1 MSFVRTEASRRTGNC
16 STVRCAI
23 PSVTNCAIH
32 LLFPQDLCVGPS
44 RRRILNFV
52 THARV
57 ARKLCF
63 QFPFHSDKQG
73 RMTIKQATSKKTCQA
88 SNQNSLP
95 FRHDEHK
102 K

>member
-32 LLFPQDLCVGPS
+32 LLLPQDLCVGPS

-63 QFPFHSDKQG
+63 QFPARQDDD
-73 RMTIKQATSKKTCQA
+73 QASKQA
-88 SNQNSLP
+88 SNKQEDFPSLKSKFTAVP
-95 FRHDEHK
+95 S
-102 K
+102 